1 MNTEQ
6 ILQPATSSGN
16 ASLTY
21 TVKDVAKALG
31 ISLRKA
37 YNLCEA
43 TNDFKVFRFDRSIR
57 VHKRSF
63 DDWFNACVD
72 GWQHGGN
79 YGKY

>member
-1 MNTEQ
+1 MKMEQ

-21 TVKDVAKALG
+21 TVKDVANALG

-37 YNLCEA
+37 YNLCSD

-63 DDWFNACVD
+63 DDWFNCVD
-72 GWQHGGN
+72 G
-79 YGKY
+79 